1 MAAENQT
8 ISPPER
14 SSDAAPGKPPA
25 KVPAIV
31 LAGDKRG
38 SHPVFG
44 TNKNLLEVGGEA
56 LVRHVVRTLLEV
68 EEIEAVYAVGP
79 EDEVRGALEGLEY
92 PSHRPVQI
100 VPQRETIVQN
110 CWQGLRRALG
120 AAPDASLE
128 GLKTEH
134 ADSVALV
141 LPGDLPF
148 LDAAEVRH
156 FMRNADMERYD
167 YVLGLTPIEELDQVL
182 HDAEVPG
189 LRKSALNTAEGR
201 VRQNN
206 LHLIRPF
213 AIAHLEYF
221 ERFYECRYQK
231 ELWNTIKMLWEA
243 LRASGG
249 ISRPVGYYLFAQ
261 AAMRFENMGLSRV
274 AAWFRRRVPMAGMCA
289 AISRFSG
296 CRFGVLTG
304 PGAGAVLDVDSEN
317 DLELSRSHLA
327 HLRDVLAAGWA
338 ATAPVESAGSR
349 HAGSSKAAV

>member
-1 MAAENQT
+1 MAVESET
-8 ISPPER
+8 ISAPEPAPNPAA
-14 SSDAAPGKPPA
+14 DAATA
-25 KVPAIV
+25 TVPAIV

-44 TNKNLLEVGGEA
+44 ANKNLLEVGGEP

-68 EEIEAVYAVGP
+68 EQIEAIYVVGP
-79 EDEVRGALEGLEY
+79 DPALRRALEGLAY
-92 PSHRPVQI
+92 PSYRPVHA

-120 AAPDASLE
+120 ADSKADLDR
-128 GLKTEH
+128 LKVEH
-134 ADSVALV
+134 ADAVALI

-148 LDAAEVRH
+148 LDPAEVRH
-156 FMRNADMERYD
+156 FLRHADMEQYD
-167 YVLGLTPIEELDQVL
+167 YVLGLTAIETLNRVVNE
-182 HDAEVPG
+182 AEVPE
-189 LRKSALNTAEGR
+189 LRKPALHMAEGR

-213 AIAHLEYF
+213 SIVHLEYF
-221 ERFYECRYQK
+221 ESFYEHRYQK
-231 ELWNTIKMLWEA
+231 ELWNTVKVLWGV

-261 AAMRFENMGLSRV
+261 AAMRAELMGFERL
-274 AAWFRRRVPMAGMCA
+274 AAWFRRRVPTAGMCA

-304 PGAGAVLDVDSEN
+304 PGAGAARDVDSER
-317 DLELSRSHLA
+317 DHELTRTH
-327 HLRDVLAAGWA
+327 H
-338 ATAPVESAGSR
+338 
-349 HAGSSKAAV
+349 HQH

>member
-1 MAAENQT
+1 MEAENEMNAL
-8 ISPPER
+8 PG
-14 SSDAAPGKPPA
+14 AASRRAAGTAPS

-44 TNKNLLEVGGEA
+44 VNKNLLEVGGEP
-56 LVRHVVRTLLEV
+56 LVRHVVRTLLDV
-68 EEIEAVYAVGP
+68 EEIDAVYVVGP
-79 EDEVRGALEGLEY
+79 ETAIQRALEGVAF
-92 PSHRPVQI
+92 PTHRPVDV

-110 CWQGLRRALG
+110 CWQGLRRALRAES
-120 AAPDASLE
+120 AADRQR
-128 GLKTEH
+128 LKADH
-134 ADSVALV
+134 ADAVALV

-156 FMRNADMERYD
+156 FVRHADMERYD
-167 YVLGLTPIEELDQVL
+167 YVLGLTPIETLDRVV
-182 HDAEVPG
+182 DEAEVPG
-189 LRKSALNTAEGR
+189 LRKPALHMAEGR

-213 AIAHLEYF
+213 SIAHLEYF
-221 ERFYECRYQK
+221 DRFYEHRYQK
-231 ELWNTIKMLWEA
+231 EFWNTVSVLWEV

-261 AAMRFENMGLSRV
+261 AAMRFELMGCERI

-304 PGAGAVLDVDSEN
+304 PSAGAALDVDSES
-317 DLELSRSHLA
+317 DLELTRSHLR

-338 ATAPVESAGSR
+338 GPASAERG
-349 HAGSSKAAV
+349 

>member
-1 MAAENQT
+1 MGVGDQASGVSAET
-8 ISPPER
+8 PER
-14 SSDAAPGKPPA
+14 AARAAPA
-25 KVPAIV
+25 RVPAIV

-79 EDEVRGALEGLEY
+79 AAEVRAALEGLDY
-92 PSHRPVQI
+92 PSHRPVHV

-110 CWQGLRRALG
+110 CWQGLRRSLG

-148 LDAAEVRH
+148 LDPAEVRH
-156 FMRNADMERYD
+156 FLHHADMERYD

-213 AIAHLEYF
+213 AIDHLKYF
-221 ERFYECRYQK
+221 ERFYEFRYQK
-231 ELWNTIKMLWEA
+231 ELWNTIKVIWEV

-249 ISRPVGYYLFAQ
+249 ISRPMGYYLFAQ
-261 AAMRFENMGLSRV
+261 AAMRFHMMGFPRI
-274 AAWFRRRVPMAGMCA
+274 AAWFRRRVPMAGICA

-304 PGAGAVLDVDSEN
+304 PGAGAVLDVDSES
-317 DLELSRSHLA
+317 DLELSRSHLD
-327 HLRDVLAAGWA
+327 HLRSVLAADW
-338 ATAPVESAGSR
+338 ATAVAAESAETR
-349 HAGSSKAAV
+349 RAGSSRAAS

>member
-1 MAAENQT
+1 MVAANQT
-8 ISPPER
+8 DHPPGR
-14 SSDAAPGKPPA
+14 SSGPASRGVPA

-68 EEIEAVYAVGP
+68 DELEAIYVVGP
-79 EDEVRGALEGLEY
+79 ETEVRAALEGLDY
-92 PSHRPVQI
+92 PSDRPVHV

-110 CWQGLRRALG
+110 CWQGMRRALG

-128 GLKTEH
+128 ALKAEH
-134 ADSVALV
+134 ADAVALV

-156 FMRNADMERYD
+156 FMRHADMERYD
-167 YVLGLTPIEELDQVL
+167 YALGMTPIEELDQVL

-189 LRKSALNTAEGR
+189 LSKSALNTAEGR

-231 ELWNTIKMLWEA
+231 ELWNTIKVLWEV

-261 AAMRFENMGLSRV
+261 SAMRFELMGFPRI
-274 AAWFRRRVPMAGMCA
+274 AAWFRRKVPMAGMCA

-304 PGAGAVLDVDSEN
+304 PGAGAVLDVDSES
-317 DLELSRSHLA
+317 DLELSRSHLE
-327 HLRDVLAAGWA
+327 HLRSVLAAGWA
-338 ATAPVESAGSR
+338 GANPAEGGAARRANSR
-349 HAGSSKAAV
+349 VAS

>member
-1 MAAENQT
+1 MAAEDQ
-8 ISPPER
+8 ISLPPER
-14 SSDAAPGKPPA
+14 FSSQESGGVPA

-68 EEIEAVYAVGP
+68 DQVDAVYAVGP
-79 EDEVRGALEGLEY
+79 EAQVRKALEGLEY
-92 PSHRPVQI
+92 PSHRPVHV

-128 GLKTEH
+128 RLKADH
-134 ADSVALV
+134 AGAVALV

-156 FMRNADMERYD
+156 FLSHADMEQYD
-167 YVLGLTPIEELDQVL
+167 YVLGMTPIEELDRVL

-189 LRKSALNTAEGR
+189 LSKAALHFVEGR

-231 ELWNTIKMLWEA
+231 ELWNTIKVLWEV
-243 LRASGG
+243 LRASGR
-249 ISRPVGYYLFAQ
+249 ISRAVGYYLFAQ
-261 AAMRFENMGLSRV
+261 SAMRFELMGFPRI
-274 AAWFRRRVPMAGMCA
+274 AAWFRRKVPMAGMCA

-304 PGAGAVLDVDSEN
+304 PGAGAVLDVDSES
-317 DLELSRSHLA
+317 DLELSRSHLE
-327 HLRDVLAAGWA
+327 HLRSVLAAGWA
-338 ATAPVESAGSR
+338 DADPAEGAGAC
-349 HAGSSKAAV
+349 HANSGVAG